1 MTIPSITPYSGT
13 LPQRSDPAN
22 FPTNADD
29 FVAWQEGTLAPE
41 LIATITAMNLAITD
55 IDADVIAADASADA
69 AAVSESAAAGS
80 ASSAS
85 TSAGTATTQ
94 AGIATTAAGTAT
106 TQAGLAS
113 ASAIAADASADA
125 AAASAASIAG
135 GPVASVNG
143 RTGIVAGVQD
153 TLVSGTSIKTVGG
166 VSLLGS
172 GDIAIVGAGSGGR
185 TITGNL
191 SLTVTSGVIADA
203 AISVTPAT
211 PGLYVTLPVATTIT
225 TEGVT
230 QISVYNA
237 GDYDYGVKDSAGTQL
252 GWVRPRTGAIIGL
265 ADNSTAAGTWAYYGL
280 EKLGITASYSNPTA
294 ANVSGYIKHIALD
307 ATRTCFLFGGT
318 TCYAII
324 YDASTQTWGTATS
337 VRTSIASAKFTGV
350 KSATD
355 QVLVCTCD
363 ATTGFEAVTLT
374 IAGTAIT
381 VNTGTKGTA
390 TLAGVIAEIG
400 DVIAVSTSWVVAYG
414 RATTVSAI
422 RAITISGTT
431 PTIGSESAQ
440 GVTAAT
446 APNIYASGSIVRTVN
461 CDASSVYCKPFTV
474 SGSSLSAGTA
484 ASTPATNNGIR
495 SFVDGN
501 GNLVCA
507 YNNSNLSAVIFK
519 LTATTEAASAVV
531 LVSGI
536 DPGVVVNY
544 SEFIQI
550 TADKT
555 LFICRAAAGA
565 TYWYANILTG
575 TSGTATAGTAITVAT
590 RDNMGSF
597 AALSV
602 TGNYARI
609 AVYSVN
615 AFYQITFDCSGASPV
630 QFKNVAT
637 AYSAGSAGVPQFS
650 NKYGVRSYTTLFAG
664 TTGYSL
670 ANQTSMGASVYGV
683 GYITR
688 ASMGAVVLYDTGS
701 PGPSASETYLL
712 GVMDGAGAAGC
723 QIQKVE
729 VAA

>member
-1 MTIPSITPYSGT
+1 MTIPSLT
-13 LPQRSDPAN
+13 LPPDTPQRSDPPN
-22 FPTNADD
+22 FPAKADAY
-29 FVAWQEGTLAPE
+29 VAWQADTMAPE
-41 LIATITAMNLAITD
+41 LIATITAMNLAVTD

-94 AGIATTAAGTAT
+94 AGIATSAAGTAT

-143 RTGIVAGVQD
+143 RTGIVTGVQD

-172 GDIAIVGAGSGGR
+172 GDIAVTGAGSGGR

-191 SLTVTSGVIADA
+191 TLTVTSGVIADA

-307 ATRTCFLFGGT
+307 ATRSCILFGGA

-324 YDASTQTWGTATS
+324 YDASTQAWGTATS
-337 VRTSIASAKFTGV
+337 VRTSLGSNLFNGV

-355 QVLVCTCD
+355 QVLVCTCN

-390 TLAGVIAEIG
+390 TLAGNIVGGELG
-400 DVIAVSTSWVVAYG
+400 QVIAVSTSFVVGYG
-414 RATTVSAI
+414 RDTTTSAI

-484 ASTPATNNGIR
+484 ASASTSGADYR

-501 GNLVCA
+501 GNIVCN
-507 YNNSNLSAVIFK
+507 YRNSNHAATIFK
-519 LTATTEAASAVV
+519 LTATTEVASTAVLSATDPTSSI
-531 LVSGI
+531 LV
-536 DPGVVVNY
+536 Y
-544 SEFIQI
+544 SEYFPIS
-550 TADKT
+550 ADKT
-555 LFICRAAAGA
+555 LFISHTGS
-565 TYWYANILTG
+565 TTWYANILTG
-575 TSGTATAGTAITVAT
+575 TSGTASAGTEITGATQGPIGAFASVA
-590 RDNMGSF
+590 
-597 AALSV
+597 L
-602 TGNYARI
+602 TGNYARM
-609 AVYSVN
+609 ASYTASQL
-615 AFYQITFDCSGASPV
+615 YQFTFNYSGASPV
-630 QFKNVAT
+630 IYRVDKAAMNASPGVGLP
-637 AYSAGSAGVPQFS
+637 YGSD
-650 NKYGVRSYTTLFAG
+650 KRGVRYFPILLAGATLHCVG
-664 TTGYSL
+664 QQSTTGNAVFAPDSIRKTPPLSVTSFGSGIAL
-670 ANQTSMGASVYGV
+670 AAT
-683 GYITR
+683 
-688 ASMGAVVLYDTGS
+688 
-701 PGPSASETYLL
+701 ETYLY
-712 GVMDGAGAAGC
+712 GVLDGGTKGCVIQRIEAA
-723 QIQKVE
+723 
-729 VAA
+729 A

>member
-41 LIATITAMNLAITD
+41 LAATVTAMNLAVNEVNDNT
-55 IDADVIAADASADA
+55 VAALAHANNAYDF
-69 AAVSESAAAGS
+69 AVA
-80 ASSAS
+80 
-85 TSAGTATTQ
+85 
-94 AGIATTAAGTAT
+94 
-106 TQAGLAS
+106 AS
-113 ASAIAADASADA
+113 ASAASVGLPWTAGTYAVGDMRYSPIDFATYRCRVAGASATDP
-125 AAASAASIAG
+125 SAD
-135 GPVASVNG
+135 SVKWAPSVDIP
-143 RTGIVAGVQD
+143 GI
-153 TLVSGTSIKTVGG
+153 GG
-166 VSLLGS
+166 V
-172 GDIAIVGAGSGGR
+172 
-185 TITGNL
+185 TITGNTT
-191 SLTVTSGVIADA
+191 LTVTSDG
-203 AISVTPAT
+203 AISVAPAT
-211 PGLYVTLPVATTIT
+211 PGLYVTLPVATTCR
-225 TEGVT
+225 EGGMLYS
-230 QISVYNA
+230 IYNA

-252 GWVRPRTGAIIGL
+252 GWVRPRTGAMIGL
-265 ADNSTAAGTWAYYGL
+265 ADNTTAAGVWAYYGL
-280 EKLGITASYSNPTA
+280 EKLGITASYGNPTITA
-294 ANVSGYIKHIALD
+294 ISSGAISAIELD
-307 ATRTCFLFGGT
+307 STRTCFLFGGT

-390 TLAGVIAEIG
+390 TLAGNIAEIG
-400 DVIAVSTSWVVAYG
+400 KVIAVSTSWVVAYG
-414 RATTVSAI
+414 RATSVSAI

-484 ASTPATNNGIR
+484 ASTTATNNSIR

-536 DPGVVVNY
+536 DPGAVVNY

-555 LFICRAAAGA
+555 LFICRAA

-590 RDNMGSF
+590 RGNMASF

-683 GYITR
+683 GYIAR

-712 GVMDGAGAAGC
+712 GVMDWAGAAGC

>member
-1 MTIPSITPYSGT
+1 MTIPSVTPYSGD
-13 LPQRSDPAN
+13 LPLRSDPPTFPAN
-22 FPTNADD
+22 AEAYVT
-29 FVAWQEGTLAPE
+29 WQEGTMTPE
-41 LIATITAMNLAITD
+41 INATVTAMNLAV
-55 IDADVIAADASADA
+55 AEVAADTVAAAASALAASNDA
-69 AAVSESAAAGS
+69 
-80 ASSAS
+80 
-85 TSAGTATTQ
+85 
-94 AGIATTAAGTAT
+94 
-106 TQAGLAS
+106 L
-113 ASAIAADASADA
+113 A
-125 AAASAASIAG
+125 AAASAASVGLPWTAGTYAVGDMRYSPIDFATYRRRTAGASATDPSLDPTGWAPSVPIPGAG
-135 GPVASVNG
+135 GT
-143 RTGIVAGVQD
+143 TG
-153 TLVSGTSIKTVGG
+153 
-166 VSLLGS
+166 
-172 GDIAIVGAGSGGR
+172 
-185 TITGNL
+185 TGNIT
-191 SLTVTSGVIADA
+191 LTTASAGAMA
-203 AISVTPAT
+203 VTPAT
-211 PGLYVTLPVATTIT
+211 HGLYVTLPVATTCS
-225 TEGVT
+225 ESAMMF
-230 QISVYNA
+230 SVYNA
-237 GDYDYGVKDSAGTQL
+237 GDYDYGVKDSAGTVL

-265 ADNSTAAGTWAYYGL
+265 ADNSTAAGVWAYYGL
-280 EKLGITASYSNPTA
+280 EKLGITASYGNPTITA
-294 ANVSGYIKHIALD
+294 ISSGAISAIELD
-307 ATRTCFLFGGT
+307 STRTCFLFGGT

-324 YDASTQTWGTATS
+324 YDASTQAWGTATS

-400 DVIAVSTSWVVAYG
+400 KVIAVSTSWVVAYG

-555 LFICRAAAGA
+555 LFICMAAAGA

-609 AVYSVN
+609 AAYSVN

-637 AYSAGSAGVPQFS
+637 AYGAASAGVPRFS

-670 ANQTSMGASVYGV
+670 ANQTLMGASVYGV

-701 PGPSASETYLL
+701 PGPSASEAYLL
-712 GVMDGAGAAGC
+712 GVMDWAGVAGC

>member
-1 MTIPSITPYSGT
+1 MSDYSVTGNPISLSRGASSLIRVEFGLIQT
-13 LPQRSDPAN
+13 A
-22 FPTNADD
+22 
-29 FVAWQEGTLAPE
+29 
-41 LIATITAMNLAITD
+41 IATKVDNTGDTYTGTHNMTGATVTVATP
-55 IDADVIAADASADA
+55 
-69 AAVSESAAAGS
+69 
-80 ASSAS
+80 
-85 TSAGTATTQ
+85 TTATQ
-94 AGIATTAAGTAT
+94 AATKGYCDALAFATVLPDQTGNNNKLVTTNGVTASWT
-106 TQAGLAS
+106 
-113 ASAIAADASADA
+113 
-125 AAASAASIAG
+125 
-135 GPVASVNG
+135 P
-143 RTGIVAGVQD
+143 
-153 TLVSGTSIKTVGG
+153 IKTVGG
-166 VSLLGS
+166 ASIIGS
-172 GDIAIVGAGSGGR
+172 GDIAILGSGGR
-185 TITGNL
+185 AITGNL
-191 SLTVTSGVIADA
+191 VLTVTSGVIADA

-211 PGLYVTLPVATTIT
+211 PGLYVTLPVAITIT
-225 TEGVT
+225 TEGVA
-230 QISVYNA
+230 QISIYNA
-237 GDYDYGVKDSAGTQL
+237 GDYDYGVKDSAGTVL

-265 ADNSTAAGTWAYYGL
+265 ADNSTAAGVWAYYGL
-280 EKLGITASYSNPTA
+280 EKLGITASYSNPTIT
-294 ANVSGYIKHIALD
+294 ANGGGAISAIELD
-307 ATRTCFLFGGT
+307 STRTCFLFGGT

-390 TLAGVIAEIG
+390 TLAGDIAEIG
-400 DVIAVSTSWVVAYG
+400 NVIAVSTSWVVAYG

-484 ASTPATNNGIR
+484 ASTTATNNGIR

-519 LTATTEAASAVV
+519 LTTTTEAASAVV

-536 DPGVVVNY
+536 DPGAVVNY

-555 LFICRAAAGA
+555 MFICMEAG
-565 TYWYANILTG
+565 YWYANILTG

-590 RDNMGSF
+590 RGSMASF

-609 AVYSVN
+609 AAYSVN

-637 AYSAGSAGVPQFS
+637 AYSADSAGIPQFS

-688 ASMGAVVLYDTGS
+688 ASMGAVVLYDGGS

>member
-1 MTIPSITPYSGT
+1 MTIPSLT
-13 LPQRSDPAN
+13 LPPDTPQRSDPAT
-22 FPTNADD
+22 FPAKADAYVSWQADTNAPEM
-29 FVAWQEGTLAPE
+29 VATV
-41 LIATITAMNLAITD
+41 TAMNLAVNEVNDNT
-55 IDADVIAADASADA
+55 VAALAHANNAYDF
-69 AAVSESAAAGS
+69 AVA
-80 ASSAS
+80 
-85 TSAGTATTQ
+85 
-94 AGIATTAAGTAT
+94 
-106 TQAGLAS
+106 AS
-113 ASAIAADASADA
+113 ASAASVGLPWTAGTYAVGDMRYSPIDFATYRCRVAGASATDP
-125 AAASAASIAG
+125 SAD
-135 GPVASVNG
+135 SVKWAPSVDIP
-143 RTGIVAGVQD
+143 GI
-153 TLVSGTSIKTVGG
+153 GG
-166 VSLLGS
+166 V
-172 GDIAIVGAGSGGR
+172 
-185 TITGNL
+185 TITGNTT
-191 SLTVTSGVIADA
+191 LTVTSDG
-203 AISVTPAT
+203 AISVAPAT
-211 PGLYVTLPVATTIT
+211 PGLYVTLPVATTCR
-225 TEGVT
+225 EGGMLYS
-230 QISVYNA
+230 IYNA

-252 GWVRPRTGAIIGL
+252 GWVRPRTGAMIGL
-265 ADNSTAAGTWAYYGL
+265 ADNTTAAGVWAYYGL
-280 EKLGITASYSNPTA
+280 EKLGITASYGNPTITA
-294 ANVSGYIKHIALD
+294 ISSGAISAIELD
-307 ATRTCFLFGGT
+307 STRTCFLFGGT

-390 TLAGVIAEIG
+390 TLAGDIAEIG
-400 DVIAVSTSWVVAYG
+400 NVIAVSTSWVVAYG

-484 ASTPATNNGIR
+484 ASTTATNNGIR

-519 LTATTEAASAVV
+519 LTTTTEAASAVV

-536 DPGVVVNY
+536 DPGAVVNY

-590 RDNMGSF
+590 RGNMGSF

-609 AVYSVN
+609 AAYSVN

-637 AYSAGSAGVPQFS
+637 AYSAYSAGAPQFS
-650 NKYGVRSYTTLFAG
+650 NKYGMRSYTTLFAG

-670 ANQTSMGASVYGV
+670 ANQTFMGASVYGV

-688 ASMGAVVLYDTGS
+688 ASMGAVVLYDGGS
-701 PGPSASETYLL
+701 PGSSASETYLL

>member
-29 FVAWQEGTLAPE
+29 FVTWQEGTMTPE
-41 LIATITAMNLAITD
+41 INATVAGMNLAV
-55 IDADVIAADASADA
+55 AEVAADTVAAAASALAASNDA
-69 AAVSESAAAGS
+69 
-80 ASSAS
+80 
-85 TSAGTATTQ
+85 
-94 AGIATTAAGTAT
+94 
-106 TQAGLAS
+106 L
-113 ASAIAADASADA
+113 A
-125 AAASAASIAG
+125 AAASAASVGLPWTAG
-135 GPVASVNG
+135 TYAVGDMRYSPIDFATYRCRVVGASTTDPSADSVKWAPSVDIP
-143 RTGIVAGVQD
+143 GI
-153 TLVSGTSIKTVGG
+153 GG
-166 VSLLGS
+166 V
-172 GDIAIVGAGSGGR
+172 
-185 TITGNL
+185 TITGNTT
-191 SLTVTSGVIADA
+191 LTVTSDG
-203 AISVTPAT
+203 AISVAPAT
-211 PGLYVTLPVATTIT
+211 PGLYVTLPVATTCR
-225 TEGVT
+225 EGGMLYG
-230 QISVYNA
+230 IYNA
-237 GDYDYGVKDSAGTQL
+237 GDYDYGVKDSAGTVL

-265 ADNSTAAGTWAYYGL
+265 ADNSTAAGVWAYYGL
-280 EKLGITASYSNPTA
+280 EKLGITASYSNPTITA
-294 ANVSGYIKHIALD
+294 TGSGAISAIELD
-307 ATRTCFLFGGT
+307 STRTCFLFGGT

-390 TLAGVIAEIG
+390 TLDGSIAEIG
-400 DVIAVSTSWVVAYG
+400 KVIAVSTSWVVAYG
-414 RATTVSAI
+414 RATSVSAI

-461 CDASSVYCKPFTV
+461 CDTSSVYCKPFTV

-519 LTATTEAASAVV
+519 LTTTTEAASAVV

-536 DPGVVVNY
+536 DPGAVVNY

-590 RDNMGSF
+590 RGNMGSF

-602 TGNYARI
+602 TGNYTRI
-609 AVYSVN
+609 AAYSAN

-637 AYSAGSAGVPQFS
+637 AYSAASAGTPNFS

-701 PGPSASETYLL
+701 PGPSASEAYLL

>member
-1 MTIPSITPYSGT
+1 MSDYSVTGNPISLSRGASSLIRVEFGLIQT
-13 LPQRSDPAN
+13 A
-22 FPTNADD
+22 
-29 FVAWQEGTLAPE
+29 
-41 LIATITAMNLAITD
+41 IATKVDNTGDTYTGTHNMTGATVTVATP
-55 IDADVIAADASADA
+55 
-69 AAVSESAAAGS
+69 
-80 ASSAS
+80 
-85 TSAGTATTQ
+85 TTATQ
-94 AGIATTAAGTAT
+94 AATKGYCDALAFATVLPDQTGNSGELVTTNGVTASWT
-106 TQAGLAS
+106 
-113 ASAIAADASADA
+113 
-125 AAASAASIAG
+125 
-135 GPVASVNG
+135 P
-143 RTGIVAGVQD
+143 
-153 TLVSGTSIKTVGG
+153 IKTVSGA
-166 VSLLGS
+166 SIIGS
-172 GDIAIVGAGSGGR
+172 GDIAILGSGGR
-185 TITGNL
+185 AITGNL
-191 SLTVTSGVIADA
+191 VLTVTSGVIADA

-211 PGLYVTLPVATTIT
+211 PGLYVTLPVAITIT
-225 TEGVT
+225 TEGVA
-230 QISVYNA
+230 QISIYNA
-237 GDYDYGVKDSAGTQL
+237 GDYDYGVKDSAGTVL

-265 ADNSTAAGTWAYYGL
+265 ADNSTAAGVWAYYGL
-280 EKLGITASYSNPTA
+280 EKLGITASYGNPTITA
-294 ANVSGYIKHIALD
+294 ISSGAISAIELD
-307 ATRTCFLFGGT
+307 STRTCFLFGGT

-390 TLAGVIAEIG
+390 TLAGDIAEIG
-400 DVIAVSTSWVVAYG
+400 NVIAVSTSWVVAYG

-519 LTATTEAASAVV
+519 LTTTTEAASAVV

-536 DPGVVVNY
+536 DPGAVVNY

-590 RDNMGSF
+590 RGNMGSF

-609 AVYSVN
+609 AAYSVN

-637 AYSAGSAGVPQFS
+637 AYSAYSAGAPQFS
-650 NKYGVRSYTTLFAG
+650 NKYGMRSYTTLFAG

-670 ANQTSMGASVYGV
+670 ANQTFMGASVYGV

-688 ASMGAVVLYDTGS
+688 ASMGAVVLYDGGS
-701 PGPSASETYLL
+701 PGSSASETYLL

>member
-1 MTIPSITPYSGT
+1 MTPEI
-13 LPQRSDPAN
+13 
-22 FPTNADD
+22 NAT
-29 FVAWQEGTLAPE
+29 VA
-41 LIATITAMNLAITD
+41 AMNLAVAEV
-55 IDADVIAADASADA
+55 DADTVAAAASALAASNDA
-69 AAVSESAAAGS
+69 
-80 ASSAS
+80 
-85 TSAGTATTQ
+85 
-94 AGIATTAAGTAT
+94 
-106 TQAGLAS
+106 L
-113 ASAIAADASADA
+113 A
-125 AAASAASIAG
+125 AAASAASVGLPWTAG
-135 GPVASVNG
+135 TYAVGDMRYSPIDFATY
-143 RTGIVAGVQD
+143 RCRVAGASATDPSADSVKWAPSVD
-153 TLVSGTSIKTVGG
+153 IPGIGG
-166 VSLLGS
+166 V
-172 GDIAIVGAGSGGR
+172 
-185 TITGNL
+185 TITGNTT
-191 SLTVTSGVIADA
+191 LTVTSDG
-203 AISVTPAT
+203 AISVAPAT
-211 PGLYVTLPVATTIT
+211 PGLYVTLPVATTCR
-225 TEGVT
+225 EGGMLYG
-230 QISVYNA
+230 IYNA
-237 GDYDYGVKDSAGTQL
+237 GDYDYGIKDSAGTML

-265 ADNSTAAGTWAYYGL
+265 ADNSTAAGVWAYYGL
-280 EKLGITASYSNPTA
+280 EKLGITASYSNPTIT
-294 ANVSGYIKHIALD
+294 ANGGGAISAIELD
-307 ATRTCFLFGGT
+307 SARTCFLFGGT

-390 TLAGVIAEIG
+390 TLAGDIAEIG
-400 DVIAVSTSWVVAYG
+400 KVIAVSTSWVVAYG

-484 ASTPATNNGIR
+484 ASTTAANNGIR

-590 RDNMGSF
+590 RGNMASF

-609 AVYSVN
+609 AACSVN

-637 AYSAGSAGVPQFS
+637 ARSAASAGTPQFS

>member
-1 MTIPSITPYSGT
+1 MTIPSLT
-13 LPQRSDPAN
+13 LPPDTPQRSDPAT
-22 FPTNADD
+22 FPAKADAYVSWQADTNAPEM
-29 FVAWQEGTLAPE
+29 VATV
-41 LIATITAMNLAITD
+41 TAMNLAVNEVNDNT
-55 IDADVIAADASADA
+55 VAALAHANNAYDF
-69 AAVSESAAAGS
+69 AVA
-80 ASSAS
+80 
-85 TSAGTATTQ
+85 
-94 AGIATTAAGTAT
+94 
-106 TQAGLAS
+106 AS
-113 ASAIAADASADA
+113 ASAASVGLPWTAGTYAVGDMRYSPIDFATYRCRVAGASATDP
-125 AAASAASIAG
+125 SAD
-135 GPVASVNG
+135 SVKWAPSVDIP
-143 RTGIVAGVQD
+143 GI
-153 TLVSGTSIKTVGG
+153 GG
-166 VSLLGS
+166 V
-172 GDIAIVGAGSGGR
+172 
-185 TITGNL
+185 TITGNTT
-191 SLTVTSGVIADA
+191 LTVTSDG
-203 AISVTPAT
+203 AISVAPAT
-211 PGLYVTLPVATTIT
+211 PGLYVTLPVATTCR
-225 TEGVT
+225 EGSMLYS
-230 QISVYNA
+230 IYNA
-237 GDYDYGVKDSAGTQL
+237 GDYDYGVKDSSGTQL
-252 GWVRPRTGAIIGL
+252 GWVRPHTGAMIGL
-265 ADNSTAAGTWAYYGL
+265 ADNSTAAGVWAYYGL

-307 ATRTCFLFGGT
+307 ATRSCILFGGA

-324 YDASTQTWGTATS
+324 YDASTQAWGTATS
-337 VRTSIASAKFTGV
+337 VRTSLGSNLFNGV

-390 TLAGVIAEIG
+390 TLAGNIAEIG
-400 DVIAVSTSWVVAYG
+400 NVIAVSTSWVVAYG

-519 LTATTEAASAVV
+519 LTTTTEAASAVV

-536 DPGVVVNY
+536 DPGAVVNY

-555 LFICRAAAGA
+555 MFICRVGAGGA
-565 TYWYANILTG
+565 YWYANILTG

-590 RDNMGSF
+590 KGNMGSF

-609 AVYSVN
+609 AAYSVN

-637 AYSAGSAGVPQFS
+637 AYSAYSAGAPQFS
-650 NKYGVRSYTTLFAG
+650 NKYGMRSYTTLFAG

-670 ANQTSMGASVYGV
+670 ANQTFMGASVYGV

-688 ASMGAVVLYDTGS
+688 ASMGAVVLYDGGS
-701 PGPSASETYLL
+701 PGSSASETYLL

>member
-1 MTIPSITPYSGT
+1 MADYSVTGNPISLSRGASSLIRVEFGLIQT
-13 LPQRSDPAN
+13 A
-22 FPTNADD
+22 
-29 FVAWQEGTLAPE
+29 
-41 LIATITAMNLAITD
+41 IATKVDNTGDTYTGTHDMTGATVTVATP
-55 IDADVIAADASADA
+55 
-69 AAVSESAAAGS
+69 
-80 ASSAS
+80 
-85 TSAGTATTQ
+85 TTATQ
-94 AGIATTAAGTAT
+94 AATKGYCDALAFATVLPDQTGNSGELVTTNGVTASWT
-106 TQAGLAS
+106 
-113 ASAIAADASADA
+113 
-125 AAASAASIAG
+125 
-135 GPVASVNG
+135 P
-143 RTGIVAGVQD
+143 
-153 TLVSGTSIKTVGG
+153 IKTVGG
-166 VSLLGS
+166 ASIIGS
-172 GDIAIVGAGSGGR
+172 GDIAILGSGGR

-191 SLTVTSGVIADA
+191 TLTVTSGVIADA
-203 AISVTPAT
+203 AISVTPTA

-265 ADNSTAAGTWAYYGL
+265 ADNSTAAGVWAYYGL
-280 EKLGITASYSNPTA
+280 EKLGITASYSNPTITG
-294 ANVSGYIKHIALD
+294 NGSGAISAIALD

-390 TLAGVIAEIG
+390 TLAGDIAEIG
-400 DVIAVSTSWVVAYG
+400 KVIAVSTSWVVAYG

-461 CDASSVYCKPFTV
+461 CDATSVYCKPFTV

-519 LTATTEAASAVV
+519 LTTTTEAASAVV

-536 DPGVVVNY
+536 DPGAIVNY

-609 AVYSVN
+609 AAYSVN

-637 AYSAGSAGVPQFS
+637 AYSAASAGIGIPQFS

>member
-1 MTIPSITPYSGT
+1 MTPEI
-13 LPQRSDPAN
+13 
-22 FPTNADD
+22 NAT
-29 FVAWQEGTLAPE
+29 VAG
-41 LIATITAMNLAITD
+41 MNLAV
-55 IDADVIAADASADA
+55 AEVAADTVAAAASALAASNDA
-69 AAVSESAAAGS
+69 
-80 ASSAS
+80 
-85 TSAGTATTQ
+85 
-94 AGIATTAAGTAT
+94 
-106 TQAGLAS
+106 L
-113 ASAIAADASADA
+113 A
-125 AAASAASIAG
+125 AAASAASVGLPWVTGTYATGDMRYSPLDFATYRRRTAGASATDPSLDPTGWAPSVPIPGAG
-135 GPVASVNG
+135 GT
-143 RTGIVAGVQD
+143 TG
-153 TLVSGTSIKTVGG
+153 
-166 VSLLGS
+166 
-172 GDIAIVGAGSGGR
+172 
-185 TITGNL
+185 TGNTA
-191 SLTVTSGVIADA
+191 LTVTSDG
-203 AISVTPAT
+203 AISVAPAT
-211 PGLYVTLPVATTIT
+211 PGLYVTLPVATTCR
-225 TEGVT
+225 EGGMLYS
-230 QISVYNA
+230 IYNA

-252 GWVRPRTGAIIGL
+252 GWVRPRTGAMIGL
-265 ADNSTAAGTWAYYGL
+265 ADNTTAAGVWAYYGL
-280 EKLGITASYSNPTA
+280 EKLGITASYSNPTIT
-294 ANVSGYIKHIALD
+294 ANGGGAISAIELD
-307 ATRTCFLFGGT
+307 STRTCFLFGGT

-363 ATTGFEAVTLT
+363 ATTGFEAVTMT

-390 TLAGVIAEIG
+390 TLAGDIAEIG
-400 DVIAVSTSWVVAYG
+400 NVIAVSTSWVVAYG

-484 ASTPATNNGIR
+484 ASTTATNNGIR

-519 LTATTEAASAVV
+519 LTTTTEAASAVV

-536 DPGVVVNY
+536 DPGAVVNY

-555 LFICRAAAGA
+555 MFICMEAG
-565 TYWYANILTG
+565 YWYANILTG

-590 RDNMGSF
+590 RGSMVSF

-609 AVYSVN
+609 AAHSIN

-637 AYSAGSAGVPQFS
+637 AYSAGSAGAPRFS
-650 NKYGVRSYTTLFAG
+650 NKYGVRSYAALFAG

-670 ANQTSMGASVYGV
+670 ANQTFMGASVYGV

-701 PGPSASETYLL
+701 PGPSASETYIL

>member
-1 MTIPSITPYSGT
+1 MTIPSLT
-13 LPQRSDPAN
+13 LPPDTPQRSDPAT
-22 FPTNADD
+22 FPAKADAYVSWQADTNAPEM
-29 FVAWQEGTLAPE
+29 VATV
-41 LIATITAMNLAITD
+41 TAMNLAVAEV
-55 IDADVIAADASADA
+55 DADTVAAAASALAASNDA
-69 AAVSESAAAGS
+69 
-80 ASSAS
+80 
-85 TSAGTATTQ
+85 
-94 AGIATTAAGTAT
+94 
-106 TQAGLAS
+106 L
-113 ASAIAADASADA
+113 A
-125 AAASAASIAG
+125 AAASAASVGLPWVTGTYATGDMRYSPLDFATYRRRTAGASATDPSLDPTGWAPSVPIPGAG
-135 GPVASVNG
+135 GT
-143 RTGIVAGVQD
+143 TG
-153 TLVSGTSIKTVGG
+153 
-166 VSLLGS
+166 
-172 GDIAIVGAGSGGR
+172 
-185 TITGNL
+185 TGNIT
-191 SLTVTSGVIADA
+191 LTTASAGAMT
-203 AISVTPAT
+203 VTPAT
-211 PGLYVTLPVATTIT
+211 PGLYVTLPVATTCR
-225 TEGVT
+225 EGSMLYS
-230 QISVYNA
+230 IYNA
-237 GDYDYGVKDSAGTQL
+237 GDYDYGVKDSSGTQL
-252 GWVRPRTGAIIGL
+252 GWVRPHTGAMIGL
-265 ADNSTAAGTWAYYGL
+265 ADNSTAAGVWAYYGL
-280 EKLGITASYSNPTA
+280 EKLGITASYGNPTA
-294 ANVSGYIKHIALD
+294 ANVSSYIKHIALD
-307 ATRTCFLFGGT
+307 ATRSCILFGGA

-337 VRTSIASAKFTGV
+337 VRTSLGSNLFNGV

-390 TLAGVIAEIG
+390 TLAGNIVGGELG
-400 DVIAVSTSWVVAYG
+400 QVIAVSTSWVVAYG
-414 RATTVSAI
+414 RATSVSAI

-484 ASTPATNNGIR
+484 ASTTATNNSIR

-536 DPGVVVNY
+536 DPGAVVNY

-590 RDNMGSF
+590 RGNMASF

-609 AVYSVN
+609 AAYSVN

-637 AYSAGSAGVPQFS
+637 AYSAASAGAPQFS

-670 ANQTSMGASVYGV
+670 ANQTGMGASVYGV

-712 GVMDGAGAAGC
+712 GVMDEAGAAGC

>member
-1 MTIPSITPYSGT
+1 MADYSVTGNPISLSRGASSLIRVEFGLIQT
-13 LPQRSDPAN
+13 A
-22 FPTNADD
+22 
-29 FVAWQEGTLAPE
+29 
-41 LIATITAMNLAITD
+41 IATKVDNTGDTYTGAHDMTGATVTV
-55 IDADVIAADASADA
+55 A
-69 AAVSESAAAGS
+69 
-80 ASSAS
+80 
-85 TSAGTATTQ
+85 TPTTATQ
-94 AGIATTAAGTAT
+94 AATKGYCDALAFATVLPDQTGNSGELVTTNGVTASWT
-106 TQAGLAS
+106 
-113 ASAIAADASADA
+113 
-125 AAASAASIAG
+125 
-135 GPVASVNG
+135 P
-143 RTGIVAGVQD
+143 
-153 TLVSGTSIKTVGG
+153 IKTVGG
-166 VSLLGS
+166 ASIIGS
-172 GDIAIVGAGSGGR
+172 GDIAILGSGGR

-191 SLTVTSGVIADA
+191 TLTVTSGVIADA
-203 AISVTPAT
+203 AISVTPTA

-265 ADNSTAAGTWAYYGL
+265 ADNSTAAGVWAYYGL
-280 EKLGITASYSNPTA
+280 EKLGITASYGNPTITA
-294 ANVSGYIKHIALD
+294 IGSGAISAIELD
-307 ATRTCFLFGGT
+307 STRTCFLFGGT

-400 DVIAVSTSWVVAYG
+400 NVIAVSTSWVVAYG

-484 ASTPATNNGIR
+484 ASTTATNNGIR

-519 LTATTEAASAVV
+519 LTTTTEAASAVV

-536 DPGVVVNY
+536 DPGAVVNY

-555 LFICRAAAGA
+555 LFICRAAGA
-565 TYWYANILTG
+565 AYWYANILTG

-590 RDNMGSF
+590 RGNMASF

-609 AVYSVN
+609 AAYSVN

-637 AYSAGSAGVPQFS
+637 AYSAASAGIPQFS

>member
-1 MTIPSITPYSGT
+1 MSDYSVTGNPISLSRGASSLIRVEFGLIQT
-13 LPQRSDPAN
+13 A
-22 FPTNADD
+22 
-29 FVAWQEGTLAPE
+29 
-41 LIATITAMNLAITD
+41 IATKVDNTGDTYTGTHDMTGATVTVATP
-55 IDADVIAADASADA
+55 
-69 AAVSESAAAGS
+69 
-80 ASSAS
+80 
-85 TSAGTATTQ
+85 TTATQ
-94 AGIATTAAGTAT
+94 AATKGYCDALAFATVLPDQTGNSGELVTTNGVTASWT
-106 TQAGLAS
+106 
-113 ASAIAADASADA
+113 
-125 AAASAASIAG
+125 
-135 GPVASVNG
+135 P
-143 RTGIVAGVQD
+143 
-153 TLVSGTSIKTVGG
+153 IKTVGG
-166 VSLLGS
+166 ASIIGS
-172 GDIAIVGAGSGGR
+172 GDIAILGSGGR
-185 TITGNL
+185 AITGNL
-191 SLTVTSGVIADA
+191 VLTVTSGVIADA

-211 PGLYVTLPVATTIT
+211 PGLYVTLPVAITIT

-230 QISVYNA
+230 QISIYNA
-237 GDYDYGVKDSAGTQL
+237 GDYDYGVKDSAGTVL

-265 ADNSTAAGTWAYYGL
+265 ADNSTAAGVWAYYGL
-280 EKLGITASYSNPTA
+280 EKLGITASYSNPTITA
-294 ANVSGYIKHIALD
+294 TGSGAISAIELD
-307 ATRTCFLFGGT
+307 STRTCFLFGGT

-337 VRTSIASAKFTGV
+337 VRTSIAWAEFTGA

-374 IAGTAIT
+374 IAGTVIT

-390 TLAGVIAEIG
+390 TLAGDIAGIG
-400 DVIAVSTSWVVAYG
+400 NVIAVSTSWVVAYG

-519 LTATTEAASAVV
+519 LTTTTEAASAVV

-536 DPGVVVNY
+536 DPGAVVYY

-555 LFICRAAAGA
+555 LFICMAPGA

-590 RDNMGSF
+590 RGNMGSF

-637 AYSAGSAGVPQFS
+637 AYSAGSAGIPQFS

>member
-41 LIATITAMNLAITD
+41 LAATVTAMNLAVNEVNDNT
-55 IDADVIAADASADA
+55 VAALAHANNAYDF
-69 AAVSESAAAGS
+69 AVA
-80 ASSAS
+80 
-85 TSAGTATTQ
+85 
-94 AGIATTAAGTAT
+94 
-106 TQAGLAS
+106 AS
-113 ASAIAADASADA
+113 ASAASVGLPWTAGTYAVGDMRYSPIDFATYRCRVAGASATDP
-125 AAASAASIAG
+125 SAD
-135 GPVASVNG
+135 PVKWAPSVDIP
-143 RTGIVAGVQD
+143 GI
-153 TLVSGTSIKTVGG
+153 GG
-166 VSLLGS
+166 V
-172 GDIAIVGAGSGGR
+172 
-185 TITGNL
+185 TITGNTT
-191 SLTVTSGVIADA
+191 LTVTSDG
-203 AISVTPAT
+203 AISVAPAT
-211 PGLYVTLPVATTIT
+211 PGLYVTLPVATTCR
-225 TEGVT
+225 EGGMLYS
-230 QISVYNA
+230 IYNA
-237 GDYDYGVKDSAGTQL
+237 GDYDYGVKDSAGTVL

-265 ADNSTAAGTWAYYGL
+265 ADNSTAAGVWAYYGL
-280 EKLGITASYSNPTA
+280 EKLGITASYGNPTITA
-294 ANVSGYIKHIALD
+294 ISSGAISAIELD
-307 ATRTCFLFGGT
+307 STRTCFLFGGT

-390 TLAGVIAEIG
+390 TLAGDIAEIG
-400 DVIAVSTSWVVAYG
+400 KVIAVSTSWVVAYG

-519 LTATTEAASAVV
+519 LTTTTEAASAVV

-536 DPGVVVNY
+536 DPGAVVNY

-555 LFICRAAAGA
+555 LFICGAAAGA

-590 RDNMGSF
+590 RGNMGSF

-609 AVYSVN
+609 AAYSVN

-637 AYSAGSAGVPQFS
+637 AYSAYSAGAPQFS
-650 NKYGVRSYTTLFAG
+650 NKYGMRSYTTLFAG

-670 ANQTSMGASVYGV
+670 ANQTFMGASVYGV

-688 ASMGAVVLYDTGS
+688 ASMGAVVLYDGGS
-701 PGPSASETYLL
+701 PGSSASETYLL